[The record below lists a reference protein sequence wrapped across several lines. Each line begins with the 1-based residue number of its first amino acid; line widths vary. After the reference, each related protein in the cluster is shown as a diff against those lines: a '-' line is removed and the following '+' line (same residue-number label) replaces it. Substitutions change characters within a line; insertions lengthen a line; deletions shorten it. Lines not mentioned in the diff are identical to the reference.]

1 MLLHV
6 CGACRQ
12 YVVDLQLAKVEQ
24 MSEVTE
30 VKDTEE
36 GVISKLAAMDGTLS
50 KLQKNIIGALVQVPI
65 LKKMSPYAETDTQS
79 RLLKAYIKA
88 IVSAQVYVK
97 QLTFEAIYLS
107 DKHSLQGQPLQA
119 LLVKLYEVCIL
130 VSAQVYVK
138 QLTFE
143 AIYLSDK
150 HSLQG
155 QPLQALLVKLYEVCI
170 LVSAQVYVKQL
181 TFEAIYLSDKHSLQG
196 QPLQALLVV
205 EEDTSRCL
213 LRQGEDIDAHNA
225 DVSSIVRSQVK
236 SHRLIRPSR
245 TKMVTQGS
253 HHVASI
259 LLSRLSTTLHQVS
272 VQLDMKTINRSF
284 PDSKTAVKT
293 ALQEAESLT
302 VKDLSMS

>member
-1 MLLHV
+1 IYLSDKHSLQGQPLQALL
-6 CGACRQ
+6 
-12 YVVDLQLAKVEQ
+12 
-24 MSEVTE
+24 
-30 VKDTEE
+30 VKLYE
-36 GVISKLAAMDGTLS
+36 
-50 KLQKNIIGALVQVPI
+50 
-65 LKKMSPYAETDTQS
+65 
-79 RLLKAYIKA
+79 
-88 IVSAQVYVK
+88 VYVK

-119 LLVKLYEVCIL
+119 LLVKLYEVYVKQLTFEAIYLSDKHSLQGQPLQALL
-130 VSAQVYVK
+130 VKLYEVYVK

-155 QPLQALLVKLYEVCI
+155 QPLQALLVKLYE
-170 LVSAQVYVKQL
+170 
-181 TFEAIYLSDKHSLQG
+181 
-196 QPLQALLVV
+196 VV

-245 TKMVTQGS
+245 TKMVTQGT

-284 PDSKTAVKT
+284 PDSKAAVKT